1 MPFCVPSFTL
11 ILCIME
17 SQAVVVDGDG
27 VLTTASPFFVSD
39 DKVGDT
45 AAVIVAVLG
54 VRGCGKST
62 LVNALF
68 DAAVPVGTGS
78 VLAQRRSPPAT
89 TGILAIKDESQLA
102 GVAPSPMLVL
112 DVGELE
118 SESRPPT
125 RADRAFHARSAAFAA
140 GVADVILLNVWAA
153 DVGRVDGAAMKLLEA
168 VFAEVAKTAAEVSG
182 DENRPI
188 RTGLLFVVRDAAT
201 DVDVSAL
208 GHSLVSDA
216 ADVWGGMEVG
226 DAGAIE
232 LEDYFDFEVV
242 ALPHYAHAR
251 PQWDEAVATLS
262 RRLRLPAGEEEASAL
277 PDDYLLL
284 KPYNKGIA
292 TSGLAAYSR
301 SLWEATKYAAGV
313 VVGTASS
320 VGASARSARA
330 TSSLG
335 ATALD
340 EDGQTDEEGAD
351 AGGASSEMAAVYHCD
366 STFSEVLNSSS
377 REVSAISR
385 TQSDEESPVENLG
398 TALDE
403 VMNTALEVYDESTG
417 DYAETA
423 VQGRKRRELE
433 AILDTMGHSVFMR
446 QLALL
451 REASFDQ
458 FKTATGA
465 GDGTASSEVAFFE
478 ADAAFVAGAEAAKR
492 TGSGWSYES
501 TRADLQSLMQELS
514 AQRKKVV
521 STKIAAS
528 AAQSHAMQYLQMQLS
543 QLQAMQQQQY
553 SGGSGGQWN
562 VGAAYRPP
570 DTNINLSLGH
580 QQGRTNVQVSMV
592 PDEAASCTLSS
603 SLVPTVFVGCSGI
616 AVSGC
621 HRTFSTPFG
630 GRGHCGLARAL
641 ATWWIGMS
649 LFYGVSA
656 FVVCGPASHAPPCL
670 LAPVRSLACFPV
682 PLCVFSLHGL
692 CHVRPSTDLGPNGF
706 SSVGPGNL
714 GMSFNVNL

>member
-1 MPFCVPSFTL
+1 M
-11 ILCIME
+11 
-17 SQAVVVDGDG
+17 VVDGDG
-27 VLTTASPFFVSD
+27 VLTTASPFFESD
-39 DKVGDT
+39 HRLGDT
-45 AAVIVAVLG
+45 PAVIVAVLG

-68 DAAVPVGTGS
+68 DATVPVGTGS

-89 TGILAIKDESQLA
+89 TGILATKNETFV
-102 GVAPSPMLVL
+102 GGAPSPMIVL

-153 DVGRVDGAAMKLLEA
+153 DVGRLEGAPMKLLEA

-182 DENRPI
+182 DENRHI
-188 RTGLLFVVRDAAT
+188 RTALTFVVRDAAT
-201 DVDVSAL
+201 DADISAL
-208 GHSLVSDA
+208 GHSLVTDA
-216 ADVWGGMEVG
+216 ADLWAGMEVG

-242 ALPHYAHAR
+242 ALPHYTHAR
-251 PQWDEAVATLS
+251 AQWDAAVADLS
-262 RRLRLPAGEEEASAL
+262 KRLRLPSIEEEASAL
-277 PDDYLLL
+277 PDNTLLL
-284 KPYNKGIA
+284 KAYSKGI
-292 TSGLAAYSR
+292 TTTGLAAYSR

-330 TSSLG
+330 VSSVG
-335 ATALD
+335 ATAVD

-351 AGGASSEMAAVYHCD
+351 GGGGAGSEMAAVYHCD
-366 STFSEVLNSSS
+366 SSFSQVLNSSS
-377 REVSAISR
+377 RDLSAISR
-385 TQSDEESPVENLG
+385 TQTDEESPVENLG
-398 TALDE
+398 SALDE
-403 VMNTALEVYDESTG
+403 VMNTAMEVYDESTG

-433 AILDTMGHSVFMR
+433 AILDTMGHAVFMR

-451 REASFDQ
+451 RESSFDQ

-492 TGSGWSYES
+492 TGSGWSFES
-501 TRADLQSLMQELS
+501 MRSDLRSLMQELS

-592 PDEAASCTLSS
+592 PDEAASCTLSLS
-603 SLVPTVFVGCSGI
+603 LALPVLRVISFGLWLRWRLVEPSRADCLCHSASALAFSWVLALGASRCEGLVCRPDPNAPLAWLRCVFALVPFFLGAYCRYYTACITCVFPQIWVPMASRRW
-616 AVSGC
+616 A
-621 HRTFSTPFG
+621 P
-630 GRGHCGLARAL
+630 
-641 ATWWIGMS
+641 ATWACRLTSTCNSI
-649 LFYGVSA
+649 VA
-656 FVVCGPASHAPPCL
+656 FVASVTGAL
-670 LAPVRSLACFPV
+670 E
-682 PLCVFSLHGL
+682 
-692 CHVRPSTDLGPNGF
+692 STLGGC
-706 SSVGPGNL
+706 
-714 GMSFNVNL
+714 

>member
-1 MPFCVPSFTL
+1 MRARTVCPSVPAPLRSPSL
-11 ILCIME
+11 RLPRVKASHLCASLTCWFRHRSVIRTSSPLPLLMME

-27 VLTTASPFFVSD
+27 ALTTASTFFESD
-39 DKVGDT
+39 DRLGDT
-45 AAVIVAVLG
+45 PAVIVAVLG

-68 DAAVPVGTGS
+68 DASVPVGTGS

-89 TGILAIKDESQLA
+89 TGILATKNEKPLA
-102 GVAPSPMLVL
+102 GGSPSPLLVL

-153 DVGRVDGAAMKLLEA
+153 DVGRLDGTAMKLLEA

-182 DENRPI
+182 DEHRHM
-188 RTGLLFVVRDAAT
+188 RTGLTFVVRDAAT
-201 DVDVSAL
+201 DADVSAL
-208 GHSLVSDA
+208 GHSLVTDA
-216 ADVWGGMEVG
+216 SDVWAGMEVG

-242 ALPHYAHAR
+242 ALPHYTHAR
-251 PQWDEAVATLS
+251 AQWDAAVTELS
-262 RRLRLPAGEEEASAL
+262 SRLRLPAGGAETSAV
-277 PDDYLLL
+277 PDNTLLL
-284 KPYNKGIA
+284 KTYNKGIA
-292 TSGLAAYSR
+292 TTGLAAYSR

-330 TSSLG
+330 ASSLG
-335 ATALD
+335 AAGVD

-351 AGGASSEMAAVYHCD
+351 GGGAGGASSEMAAVYHCD
-366 STFSEVLNSSS
+366 GAFSDVLNSSS
-377 REVSAISR
+377 RELSVISR
-385 TQSDEESPVENLG
+385 TQTDEESPVENLG
-398 TALDE
+398 TSLDE
-403 VMNTALEVYDESTG
+403 VMNTAMEVYDESTG

-433 AILDTMGHSVFMR
+433 AILDTMGHSVFVR

-465 GDGTASSEVAFFE
+465 GDGATSSEVAFFE

-492 TGSGWSYES
+492 TGSGWSYDS
-501 TRADLQSLMQELS
+501 MRADLQSLMQELS

-521 STKIAAS
+521 STKITAS

-592 PDEAASCTLSS
+592 PDEAASCTFFSS
-603 SLVPTVFVGCSGI
+603 FARTNVLVGCFGI
-616 AVSGC
+616 AVSRYFC
-621 HRTFSTPFG
+621 
-630 GRGHCGLARAL
+630 AL
-641 ATWWIGMS
+641 RRS
-649 LFYGVSA
+649 LVSA
-656 FVVCGPASHAPPCL
+656 AVVVLPVRLCPVDLCYLRFLPQMVRSPAS
-670 LAPVRSLACFPV
+670 
-682 PLCVFSLHGL
+682 
-692 CHVRPSTDLGPNGF
+692 
-706 SSVGPGNL
+706 
-714 GMSFNVNL
+714 NVLYS